1 MIKWFCHH
9 WFLEDVI
16 STRLKVDILPIPRLL
31 FAQHPLE
38 KELNSLMK
46 IFAGVA
52 ILLARHWSRCANRL
66 CKVLMERLLPG
77 SPVLFLEHIFELR
90 KGVDPGEFTLFC
102 PFIKFGD
109 RFIDCEFYRVAA
121 VILMDFNSTFVLG
134 IVALQLVDFRQVVIV
149 IPFLFSLI
157 ERGTLVDGS
166 HCVCLIALCIQVSFK
181 TFFVMLHV
189 QFA

>member
-1 MIKWFCHH
+1 M
-9 WFLEDVI
+9 I

-31 FAQHPLE
+31 FAQCLLK
-38 KELNSLMK
+38 KELNSSTK
-46 IFAGVA
+46 NYTGVA
-52 ILLARHWSRCANRL
+52 ILITWQWPHCVYRL
-66 CKVLMERLLPG
+66 QKVLMERLLPG

-109 RFIDCEFYRVAA
+109 RFIDCEFYQVAA

-134 IVALQLVDFRQVVIV
+134 IVALQLIDFRQVVIF

-157 ERGTLVDGS
+157 ERGALVDGS
-166 HCVCLIALCIQVSFK
+166 HCVCLVALCI
-181 TFFVMLHV
+181 
-189 QFA
+189 